1 MRQVRL
7 EMADFIII
15 SHTQHHSFILADI
28 KFPKSLLRS
37 LALTLGASQSKLR
50 WTGRC
55 LDVGTCSLSEPP
67 SRSPSQLHGFLLFF
81 ILTVLINILI
91 WLKIKT
97 MRRALDDIGNCKKRL
112 NTLVGRQLWQ
122 CFDGNRGLGNLRRRN
137 VRKMFGKSLP
147 QNIIFFTL
155 IKLNMMIFQPMYS
168 SFPISFMECE
178 LKSKTEGKKISY
190 RKLVIDWTMIS
201 QNKKMY
207 QKDRLF
213 PLFWKTTS
221 QNKK

>member
-37 LALTLGASQSKLR
+37 FALLTLGASRSRLR

-137 VRKMFGKSLP
+137 VRKMSKKSPSKHHFLHLDKTKHDDFWTNVFFFSYFLHGMWTKK
-147 QNIIFFTL
+147 QNW
-155 IKLNMMIFQPMYS
+155 
-168 SFPISFMECE
+168 
-178 LKSKTEGKKISY
+178 
-190 RKLVIDWTMIS
+190 R
-201 QNKKMY
+201 
-207 QKDRLF
+207 QKNQL
-213 PLFWKTTS
+213 
-221 QNKK
+221 